1 MSRDRSETQGPGAS
15 PSRFERVA
23 TLTLAPDRLI
33 FAVTVAAC
41 LGYVAFVFYG
51 AMLAQTGGVWS
62 APLDDVF
69 IHFDYARAT
78 ARGYPFEW
86 TEGNGYSS
94 GNTSLLYPFVLAIG
108 YWVGFRGLHIIVWSA
123 LIAILSLGVFF
134 QTTARL
140 TEPLGPWAKYLL
152 PPVVLSVG
160 ALDWSLWSGMENA
173 FHLGVFGLTLR
184 AFHRLTELSAGPKTI
199 TKRAWTAGIW
209 GALLVAT
216 RPESVVCVAA
226 FSLTAMI
233 VHGKRGRRRRGAF
246 VLFCSAA
253 PGALAVLLQ
262 AVANKLFTGEWA
274 AAGAITKLAVN
285 NPYMTREEMWDQYK
299 YLLEYVLKRNT
310 EHHFSEIYPI
320 GYLPIV
326 LGLLPLFVRSLRRY
340 ALVLWAQVIGWSLLV
355 AMNGQVRWQN
365 ERYTMAAVAWLL
377 VLAALGLAVLWRG
390 PAQAGLR
397 RWFFPVRVAVGL
409 GMLGLFGY
417 AQAPRFRDQVWFF
430 ARASRNIRDQHL
442 VAGGILRELGAK
454 RVLVGDAGALLYAS
468 DIAGLDLIGLGGY
481 HDYPFARANV
491 HGLGASL
498 ELIDHMPRVE
508 RPDVM
513 ALYPTWW
520 GDLPSIF
527 GTRVLAVPVFGNVIC
542 GGAEK
547 VIYKADW
554 SAMDGGERP
563 RSISSRVVVTDELD
577 IADLISEKHHDYV
590 FPRPGMGYVGY
601 RVLPDLRDRDRDL
614 FDAGRFIPE
623 GQKETATLQA
633 PAGPARL
640 FVRTV
645 GERQTH
651 VDVYVNGQKAGQ
663 INVFEGPSF
672 VEPSMPLPAM
682 DGGPFELTLVA
693 GPGGFWDAHVWVV
706 STP

>member
-1 MSRDRSETQGPGAS
+1 MLRDRSETQGPDAP
-15 PSRFERVA
+15 PSLLERVA
-23 TLTLAPDRLI
+23 ALTLAHDRLI
-33 FAVTVAAC
+33 FAAVVAVC

-86 TEGNGYSS
+86 SEGNGYSS

-123 LIAILSLGVFF
+123 LIAILSLAVFF
-134 QTTARL
+134 NTTARL

-184 AFHRLTELSAGPKTI
+184 AFHRLTEVKAGPT
-199 TKRAWTAGIW
+199 TSNKRAWIAGLW
-209 GALLVAT
+209 GVMLVLT

-226 FSLTAMI
+226 FSIAAAV
-233 VHGKRGRRRRGAF
+233 VHAKGRRLGRGAV
-246 VLFCSAA
+246 VLFATAA
-253 PGALAVLLQ
+253 PGALAILLQ
-262 AVANKLFTGEWA
+262 AAANKLFTGEWA

-285 NPYMTREEMWDQYK
+285 NPYMTREEMWEQYK

-320 GYLPIV
+320 GYLPIA
-326 LGLLPLFVRSLRRY
+326 LGILPLFVRSLRRY

-377 VLAALGLAVLWRG
+377 VLSALGLGVLWRG
-390 PAQAGLR
+390 PAQGKLR
-397 RWFFPVRVAVGL
+397 RWLFPVRVALGL
-409 GMLGLFGY
+409 GVLGLFAY
-417 AQAPRFRDQVWFF
+417 AQAPRFRDQVWFY

-442 VAGGILRELGAK
+442 VAGGVLRELGAK

-468 DIAGLDLIGLGGY
+468 DIAGIDLIGLGGY
-481 HDYPFARANV
+481 HNYPFARANV

-498 ELIDHMPRVE
+498 ELIDHMPKDQ

-513 ALYPTWW
+513 AIYPTWW

-527 GTRVLAVPVFGNVIC
+527 GKRVAAVPVFGNVIC

-547 VIYKADW
+547 VIYKANW
-554 SAMDGGERP
+554 GAMDGSERP
-563 RSISSRVVVTDELD
+563 RSLPPQVVVSDELD
-577 IADLISEKHHDYV
+577 VADLISEKDHDYV
-590 FPRPGMGYVGY
+590 FPRPGMGFVGY
-601 RVLPDLRDRDRDL
+601 RVLPDLRDRGRDL

-623 GQKETATLQA
+623 GQRETATLHA
-633 PAGPARL
+633 PEGPARL

-651 VDVYVNGQKAGQ
+651 VEVYVNGQPAGQ
-663 INVFEGPSF
+663 IHVPEGASF
-672 VEPSMPLPAM
+672 VEPSMPLPPLPP
-682 DGGPFELTLVA
+682 GPFELTIEA

-706 STP
+706 VGP